1 MRPRRIVNTS
11 STPTPFPARVI
22 TFGTYDLFHIG
33 HLNLLQRARALGDHL
48 IVGVSS
54 DELNLRKK
62 GKAPAIPLSDRL
74 AIVAAI
80 RFVDEVFIEESL
92 ELKGEYIRRHRADV
106 LVMGDDWRGRF
117 DQYSSLCRVLYLPR
131 TPDVSSSE
139 IKATL
144 RAAS

>member
-1 MRPRRIVNTS
+1 V
-11 STPTPFPARVI
+11 RVI
-22 TFGTYDLFHIG
+22 TFGTYDLFHVG
-33 HLNLLQRARALGDHL
+33 HLNLLRRARALGDSL

-62 GKAPAIPLSDRL
+62 HKAPAIPLNDRL

-80 RFVDEVFIEESL
+80 RFVDEVFVEDSL
-92 ELKGEYIRRHRADV
+92 ELKGDYIRHHRADV

-117 DQYSSLCRVLYLPR
+117 DQFSSLCRVLYLPR
-131 TPDVSSSE
+131 TPDVSSSD